1 MKISTLT
8 AIVLAA
14 LLLAGA
20 AFAVLSLRAEVTVDV
35 DGEARTATVWAW
47 TVEDAL
53 AALGISLTEGDAVTP
68 GLDARLPDDGQI
80 RVERAFWAVITADG
94 ESRTLWSTARDP
106 AAILDAAGISL
117 AAGDTL
123 LWDGQPIAADTPLP
137 RGEKTVSLQV
147 RRGTRVTLAGAQ
159 GAQTFT
165 SGAATLGTALWE
177 QGISLHDGDHLKPG
191 SATPLRGGEISAELR
206 RSFPVTIREGEKS
219 FQARV
224 LAETVGEALAQAGV
238 PLQNLDYSLPPEDAP
253 IPVSRTIRVVRVR
266 EEVILETEPLPFGSL
281 TQPLPDLEIDNLQV
295 VQVGEYGLTARR
307 VRVRYEDGVETA
319 RQTEEEWVARE
330 PKPRIVGYGTK
341 ITIRTL
347 NTPDGPIEYW
357 RAVRVYASTYSP
369 CHSGQDRCDEIT
381 SSGEILRKGII
392 AVTLDWYRY
401 MKFLPVYVDNY
412 GYGKIADVGGGL
424 PDRHWIDLGYSEEDF
439 VGWAG
444 WTTIYFLT
452 PVPEN
457 ILWILP

>member
-8 AIVLAA
+8 AIVLVA
-14 LLLAGA
+14 LLVAGA
-20 AFAVLSLRAEVTVDV
+20 AFAVLSLRAEVTVTV
-35 DGEARTATVWAW
+35 DGEPQSAAVWAW
-47 TVEDAL
+47 TVGDAL
-53 AALGISLTEGDAVTP
+53 AAMGVPVTEGDVITPAVES
-68 GLDARLPDDGQI
+68 RLPADGQI
-80 RVERAFWAVITADG
+80 RVERATWVVIAADG
-94 ESRTLWSTARDP
+94 ETRTLWTAERAP
-106 AAILDAAGISL
+106 ARLLEAAGVAL
-117 AAGDTL
+117 HEGDTL
-123 LWDGQPIAADTPLP
+123 LWNGTPLRTGSP
-137 RGEKTVSLQV
+137 RETITLQV
-147 RRGTRVTLAGAQ
+147 RRGTRVTLRDAD

-165 SGAATLGTALWE
+165 SGAGSLGESLWE
-177 QGISLHDGDHLKPG
+177 QGIALHNGDRLRPA
-191 SATPLRGGEISAELR
+191 SATPLRGGEISAELQ
-206 RSFPVTIREGEKS
+206 RSFPVTIRQSGGS

-238 PLQNLDYSLPPEDAP
+238 PLQGLDYSIPPEDAP
-253 IPVSRTIRVVRVR
+253 IPISRTLRVVRVR

-319 RQTEEEWVARE
+319 RQTEEEWVARA

-341 ITIRTL
+341 IVIRTL

-369 CHSGQDRCDEIT
+369 CHSGQGRCDEIT

-412 GYGKIADVGGGL
+412 GFGKIADVGGGL

-457 ILWILP
+457 VLWILP

>member
-8 AIVLAA
+8 AIVLVV
-14 LLLAGA
+14 LLAAGAVFA
-20 AFAVLSLRAEVTVDV
+20 AFTLRAEVTVTV
-35 DGEARTATVWAW
+35 DGEPQTAAVWAW
-47 TVEDAL
+47 TVADAL
-53 AALGISLTEGDAVTP
+53 GTMGIPVTEGDVITP
-68 GLDARLPDDGQI
+68 ALESRLPADGQI
-80 RVERAFWAVITADG
+80 RIRRAAWVVVTADG
-94 ESRTLWSTARDP
+94 ESHPLWSAERKP
-106 AAILDAAGISL
+106 AKLLEAAGVSISE
-117 AAGDTL
+117 GDTL
-123 LWDGQPIAADTPLP
+123 LWDGLPIETTASPDRTGS
-137 RGEKTVSLQV
+137 RHSLQV
-147 RRGTRVTLAGAQ
+147 RRGTRVTLNDDGTRQ
-159 GAQTFT
+159 VFV
-165 SGAATLGTALWE
+165 SGAATLGEALWE
-177 QGISLHDGDHLKPG
+177 QGIALHNGDHLEPA

-206 RSFPVTIREGEKS
+206 RSFPVTIRQSGGS
-219 FQARV
+219 FRARV
-224 LAETVGEALAQAGV
+224 LAETVGEALVQAGI
-238 PLQNLDYSLPPEDAP
+238 PLQGLDYSLPPEDAP
-253 IPVSRTIRVVRVR
+253 IPISRTIRVVRVR

-341 ITIRTL
+341 IVIRTL

-369 CHSGQDRCDEIT
+369 CHTGQEGCDEIT

-401 MKFLPVYVDNY
+401 MKFAPVYVENY
-412 GYGKIADVGGGL
+412 GFGKIADVGGGL

-444 WTTIYFLT
+444 WTTVYFLT